1 MNARSHEREEPAD
14 FGDLLDP
21 KPILIALQKQQVDF
35 IVIGGVAA
43 QLHGDP
49 HPTRGLD
56 LTPRPDLDNL
66 RRLAS
71 TLHNLGAREW
81 TPGLSHP
88 TALRLDRSRFEQPTP
103 LLLHSPHGQITVLPI
118 PHGHP
123 GGFPDLAAG
132 ATRRSGYAT
141 SILVANVPDL
151 ISSYQASGWLKHAP
165 RLDRLQQI
173 HRRLQYDGPLDP
185 YEQTRMTVQ
194 TSRPD
199 PHVALEAAGQLARLF
214 DDTRPALAYA
224 RRALIRAADQ
234 ADYGDPAVSR
244 QHLAA
249 ARAAVR
255 DVLALLPAEQAESAI
270 TGDRGLISQAQDEL
284 MITSEILLT
293 ASHPSGQ
300 RSLRDQLIEARLHTA
315 TADTHLEHLQL
326 HLERTARSWTYTR
339 DITDDTGRS

>member
-1 MNARSHEREEPAD
+1 VNARSYERDEPAESD
-14 FGDLLDP
+14 DLLDP
-21 KPILIALQKQQVDF
+21 RPILIALQKQLVDF

-49 HPTRGLD
+49 YPTRGLD
-56 LTPRPDLDNL
+56 LTPRSDLDNL

-71 TLHNLGAREW
+71 ALRNLGAREW
-81 TPGLSHP
+81 TPGFSNP
-88 TALRLDRSRFEQPTP
+88 TALRLDRSRLEQPTP
-103 LLLHSPHGQITVLPI
+103 LLLHSLHGQITVIPT

-123 GGFPDLAAG
+123 GGYPDL
-132 ATRRSGYAT
+132 TPRTVRRSGYAT
-141 SILVANVPDL
+141 NMLVANVPDL
-151 ISSYQASGWLKHAP
+151 ISSYQASGWRKHGP
-165 RLDRLQQI
+165 RCDRLQQI
-173 HRRLQYDGPLDP
+173 HRRLLHDGPLDP
-185 YEQTRMTVQ
+185 YEQTRTTVQ
-194 TSRPD
+194 TNRPD

-234 ADYGDPAVSR
+234 ADYGDPTVSR

-249 ARAAVR
+249 ARAAIR
-255 DVLALLPAEQAESAI
+255 DVLALLPAEQPESAI
-270 TGDRGLISQAQDEL
+270 TGGRGLISQAHDEL
-284 MITSEILLT
+284 IITSEILLT
-293 ASHPSGQ
+293 ASHPSGR